1 MGIIFARQKSDP
13 IMPDTSETKPTASLY
28 SLFLLRHWLKLVGV
42 LLWALLIGGYLY
54 YLQVN
59 QLTTHQAL
67 TQLVHLLASP
77 WGPVLYILLY
87 ACSPLFFFSAAVL
100 AVIGGAAFGAGSIG
114 NLALAIGYT
123 ILGSLGAAQTA
134 YGLGRLFGADLIP
147 TDEGVVNRY
156 AEQMR
161 QHSFIT
167 ILLMHLLFLPYEL
180 VNFLAGILRI
190 NWKAFLSAT
199 FLGSLPGF
207 FTFVPFGAAL
217 DLKKLMLGEEPEFEP
232 GALIFGL
239 VILVISL
246 LIARYLKQRET
257 QIR

>member
-1 MGIIFARQKSDP
+1 M
-13 IMPDTSETKPTASLY
+13 SETPKPKALPNLY
-28 SLFLLRHWLKLVGV
+28 DLFLYRHGLKLVGV
-42 LLWALLIGGYLY
+42 LLWALLIGTYLY
-54 YLQVN
+54 YLRAN
-59 QLTTHQAL
+59 QMTAHQAL

-77 WGPVLYILLY
+77 WGPLLYIFLY
-87 ACSPLFFFSAAVL
+87 SCSPLFFASAAVL
-100 AVIGGAAFGAGSIG
+100 AVIGGAAFGAGSVG
-114 NLALAIGYT
+114 NLALAIFYT
-123 ILGSLGAAQTA
+123 VLGSLGAAQMA

-147 TDEGVVNRY
+147 ADEGIVNRY
-156 AEQMR
+156 AERMR
-161 QHSFIT
+161 QNSFIT

-190 NWKAFLSAT
+190 NWKSFLFAT

-239 VILVISL
+239 VVLVISL
-246 LIARYLKQRET
+246 LVARYLKQRET
-257 QIR
+257 RVQ